1 MRAGG
6 GIGAGGRKGMA
17 AGRVLNKDLDSRLKA
32 VEERLS
38 ELAEGLKRLEELAR
52 QAQSDAQAAS
62 SRSVEA
68 EAAANRIAEAHV
80 GTNQA
85 AANGNGSPEDGDKLL
100 RLEAVVGRLDER
112 VEKIT
117 HTLVQQ
123 AHRFS

>member
-1 MRAGG
+1 
-6 GIGAGGRKGMA
+6 MA

-38 ELAEGLKRLEELAR
+38 ELLDGLKRLEEQTL
-52 QAQSDAQAAS
+52 QAKTEAQAAS
-62 SRSVEA
+62 SRSAEA
-68 EAAANRIAEAHV
+68 EAAANRIAEAQAGAHH
-80 GTNQA
+80 A
-85 AANGNGSPEDGDKLL
+85 AANGNGSADDGDRLA
-100 RLEAVVGRLDER
+100 RLEAIVGRLDER

>member
-1 MRAGG
+1 
-6 GIGAGGRKGMA
+6 MA

-38 ELAEGLKRLEELAR
+38 ELAEGLKRLEEQAR
-52 QAQSDAQAAS
+52 AAHAAAEAAS
-62 SRSVEA
+62 SRSA
-68 EAAANRIAEAHV
+68 EAAATASRIAEA
-80 GTNQA
+80 QA
-85 AANGNGSPEDGDKLL
+85 GVHHATNGNGGVDDGEKLT

>member
-1 MRAGG
+1 
-6 GIGAGGRKGMA
+6 MA

-38 ELAEGLKRLEELAR
+38 ELLEGLKRLEEQTR
-52 QAQSDAQAAS
+52 QAQAEAQAAS
-62 SRSVEA
+62 SRSAEA
-68 EAAANRIAEAHV
+68 EAAANRIVEAQAGAHH
-80 GTNQA
+80 A
-85 AANGNGSPEDGDKLL
+85 AANGNGNADDAAKLL